1 MLLLRDLHMRFESKT
16 LLPSLLRGVSAAA
29 LAGGTIGLSA
39 AAYAQ
44 TAPAEGKTSNDE
56 IIVNGS
62 YTTNDQ
68 LDSAT
73 GLGLTIR
80 ETPQSVT
87 VMTAQRLE
95 DQAIRNLSDVINNAA
110 GVSSRALDNARNG
123 FSARGFD
130 IDNYQIDGIPVQY
143 DTAYSAGETL
153 LDVALYERV
162 EIVRGATGLLTGAG
176 TPSASINLV
185 RKHADAQN
193 LTGSV
198 TASASRWNNYSIM
211 ADIGTPVTSDGTIR
225 VRGVAKY
232 EEGDS
237 FTDLLHNKKLVLYG
251 VVDADLT
258 PNTHV
263 SAGISYQDNDP
274 RGTQWGGLPV
284 WYSDGTRTNWA
295 RSKTIGADWT
305 AWKSTN
311 QTMFARLEQDLGN
324 DWQVTVYGNRTLNK
338 SNMKLLYLSGTVDKT
353 TGEGLGAFAAN
364 YQGRAAQ
371 NDVGVRLTGKYQLF
385 GRDHDLIVGAS
396 YAQQDFAFYSRS
408 ALDTAAVGNYFE
420 WDGSFPEPTWGTRS
434 QVVDTRTKQWGY
446 FGATRLS
453 LTDQLKVI
461 VGGRLSSWERTGL
474 SYGASADFGAKNRF
488 LPYAGALYDI
498 APNHTV
504 YASYTK
510 IFQPQNYQAADA
522 SYLPPV
528 TGANYEAGLKSTFF
542 DGKLNTAISV
552 FRIEQD
558 NLGQQIPNE
567 YINNDPTLGLAYRAA
582 KGARSTG
589 FEIEAN
595 GEILPGWS
603 LSTNYTQFRAKDADG
618 VRVNSLYPQKLL
630 RLFSTY
636 SFGGQLD
643 GLTVGGGV
651 NWEGKSY
658 TDTSNAV
665 TGAAERLEIKSY
677 ALVNLMTR
685 YQLQNGLSAQL
696 NVENLFD
703 KKYYSQIGFY
713 NQLAYGEP
721 RNVTL
726 TLRYQF

>member
-1 MLLLRDLHMRFESKT
+1 MAMT
-16 LLPSLLRGVSAAA
+16 GVPDIA
-29 LAGGTIGLSA
+29 L
-39 AAYAQ
+39 AQ
-44 TAPAEGKTSNDE
+44 TAGEGASGSDGD
-56 IIVNGS
+56 IIVTGS
-62 YTTNDQ
+62 YTTDDK
-68 LDSAT
+68 LASAT
-73 GLGLTIR
+73 GLPLSLQ

-87 VMTAQRLE
+87 VMTAQRME
-95 DQAIRNLSDVINNAA
+95 DQGIRTLSDVINNAA

-130 IDNYQIDGIPVQY
+130 IDNYQVDGIPVQY

-153 LDVALYERV
+153 LDVALYDRV
-162 EIVRGATGLLTGAG
+162 EIVRGATGLMTGAG
-176 TPSASINLV
+176 NPSASINFI
-185 RKHADAQN
+185 RKHADAEM
-193 LTGSV
+193 LTGSI
-198 TASASRWNNYSIM
+198 TATASRWDSYSVM
-211 ADIGTPVTSDGTIR
+211 ADIGAPVTSDGAVR

-251 VVDADLT
+251 VIDADLT
-258 PNTHV
+258 PDTHV

-284 WYSDGTRTNWA
+284 WFSDGTRTDWA

-305 AWKSTN
+305 TWQSTN
-311 QTMFARLEQDLGN
+311 QTMFARLEQKLGA

-338 SNMKLLYLSGTVDKT
+338 SDMRLLYLSGTVDRD

-371 NDVGVRLTGKYQLF
+371 NDIGVRATGTYRLF
-385 GRDHDLIVGAS
+385 GREHDLIAGAS
-396 YAQQDFAFYSRS
+396 YASQDFAFYSSS
-408 ALDTAAVGNYFE
+408 ALDTATPGNFFD
-420 WDGSFPEPTWGTRS
+420 WDGTFPEPAWGPRS

-446 FGATRLS
+446 YTATRLS
-453 LTDQLKVI
+453 LADPLRLI
-461 VGGRLSSWERTGL
+461 VGGRLASWERSGT
-474 SYGASADFGAKNRF
+474 SYGASADYGDRNRF
-488 LPYAGALYDI
+488 LPYAGLLFDLT
-498 APNHTV
+498 PHHTL

-510 IFQPQNYQAADA
+510 IYQPQNYQDQNANF
-522 SYLPPV
+522 LPPV

-542 DGKLNTAISV
+542 DGRLNTAISV

-558 NLGQQIPNE
+558 NLAQQIPNE
-567 YINNDPTLGLAYRAA
+567 YVNGDPTLGLAYRAA

-595 GEILPGWS
+595 GEILRGWQVAA
-603 LSTNYTQFRAKDADG
+603 NYTQFKAKDASD
-618 VRVNSLYPQKLL
+618 VRINSLYPQKLL
-630 RLFSTY
+630 RLFTTY
-636 SFGGQLD
+636 AFDGGLD
-643 GLTVGGGV
+643 GLTLGGGV
-651 NWEGKSY
+651 NWEGLSY
-658 TDTSNAV
+658 TDTTNAV
-665 TGAAERLEIKSY
+665 TGAAERLEVRPY
-677 ALVNLMTR
+677 ALVNLMAR
-685 YQLQNGLSAQL
+685 YQLRNGLSAQI

-703 KKYYSQIGFY
+703 KTYYSQIGFY

>member
-1 MLLLRDLHMRFESKT
+1 MALT
-16 LLPSLLRGVSAAA
+16 GVPDIA
-29 LAGGTIGLSA
+29 L
-39 AAYAQ
+39 AQ
-44 TAPAEGKTSNDE
+44 TAGEGASESDGE
-56 IIVNGS
+56 IIVTGS
-62 YTTNDQ
+62 YTTDDK
-68 LDSAT
+68 LASAT
-73 GLGLTIR
+73 GLPLSLQ

-87 VMTAQRLE
+87 VMTAQRME
-95 DQAIRNLSDVINNAA
+95 DQGIRTLSDVINNAA

-130 IDNYQIDGIPVQY
+130 IDNYQVDGIPVQY

-153 LDVALYERV
+153 LDVALYDRV
-162 EIVRGATGLLTGAG
+162 EIVRGATGLMTGAG
-176 TPSASINLV
+176 NPSASINLI
-185 RKHADAQN
+185 RKHADAET
-193 LTGSV
+193 LTGSI
-198 TASASRWNNYSIM
+198 TATASRWDSYSVM
-211 ADIGTPVTSDGTIR
+211 ADIGAPVTSDGAVR

-251 VVDADLT
+251 VIDADLT
-258 PNTHV
+258 PDTHV

-284 WYSDGTRTNWA
+284 WFSDGTRTDWA

-305 AWKSTN
+305 TWQSTN
-311 QTMFARLEQDLGN
+311 QTMFARLEQKLGA

-338 SNMKLLYLSGTVDKT
+338 SDMRLLYLSGTVDRD

-371 NDVGVRLTGKYQLF
+371 NDIGVRVTGTYRLF
-385 GRDHDLIVGAS
+385 GREHDLIAGAS
-396 YAQQDFAFYSRS
+396 YASQDFAFYSRS
-408 ALDTAAVGNYFE
+408 ALDTATPGNFFD
-420 WDGSFPEPTWGTRS
+420 WDGTFPEPAWGPRS

-446 FGATRLS
+446 YAATRLS
-453 LTDQLKVI
+453 LADPLRLI
-461 VGGRLSSWERTGL
+461 VGGRLASWERSGT
-474 SYGASADFGAKNRF
+474 SYGALADYGDRNRF
-488 LPYAGALYDI
+488 LPYAGLLFDLT
-498 APNHTV
+498 PHHTL

-510 IFQPQNYQAADA
+510 IYQPQNYQDQNANF
-522 SYLPPV
+522 LPPV

-542 DGKLNTAISV
+542 DGRLNTAISV

-558 NLGQQIPNE
+558 NLAQQIPNE
-567 YINNDPTLGLAYRAA
+567 YVNGDPTLGLAYRAA

-595 GEILPGWS
+595 GEILRGWQVAA
-603 LSTNYTQFRAKDADG
+603 NYTQFKAKDASD
-618 VRVNSLYPQKLL
+618 VRINSLYPQKLL
-630 RLFSTY
+630 RLFTTY
-636 SFGGQLD
+636 AFDGGLD
-643 GLTVGGGV
+643 GLTLGGGV
-651 NWEGKSY
+651 NWEGLSY
-658 TDTSNAV
+658 TDTTNAV
-665 TGAAERLEIKSY
+665 TGAAERLEVRPY
-677 ALVNLMTR
+677 ALVNLMAR
-685 YQLQNGLSAQL
+685 YQLRNGLSAQI

-703 KKYYSQIGFY
+703 KTYYSQIGFY

>member
-1 MLLLRDLHMRFESKT
+1 MQINRFLKSSACLRSVSVFALAAG
-16 LLPSLLRGVSAAA
+16 LPSAAF
-29 LAGGTIGLSA
+29 
-39 AAYAQ
+39 AQ
-44 TAPAEGKTSNDE
+44 SAEGD
-56 IIVNGS
+56 IVVTGS
-62 YTTNDQ
+62 YTTDDK
-68 LDSAT
+68 LGSAT
-73 GLGLTIR
+73 GLPLSLQ

-95 DQAIRNLSDVINNAA
+95 DQGIRTLSDVINNAA

-143 DTAYSAGETL
+143 ETAYSAGETL

-162 EIVRGATGLLTGAG
+162 EIVRGATGMMSGAG
-176 TPSASINLV
+176 NPSASVNLI
-185 RKHADAQN
+185 RKHADARE

-198 TASASRWNNYSIM
+198 MATASRWDNYSVM
-211 ADIGTPVTSDGTIR
+211 ADVGAPVTSDGTIR

-258 PNTHV
+258 PDTHV
-263 SAGISYQDNDP
+263 SAGISYQDIDP

-284 WYSDGTRTNWA
+284 WFSDGTRTDWS

-305 AWKSTN
+305 SWKSTN
-311 QTMFARLEQDLGN
+311 QTMFARLQQDIGN

-338 SNMKLLYLSGTVDKT
+338 SDMRLLYLSGTVDKD
-353 TGEGLGAFAAN
+353 TGEGLGAMAAN
-364 YQGRAAQ
+364 YKGRAAQ
-371 NDVGVRLTGKYQLF
+371 NDVGIRVTGKYQMF
-385 GRDHDLIVGAS
+385 GREHDLIAGAS
-396 YAQQDFAFYSRS
+396 YASQEFAFYSR
-408 ALDTAAVGNYFE
+408 AAGATAQPGNFFE
-420 WDGSFPEPTWGTRS
+420 WDGSFPEPSWGASS

-446 FGATRLS
+446 YAATRLS
-453 LTDQLKVI
+453 LADPLKVI
-461 VGGRLSSWERTGL
+461 VGGRLASWERSGV
-474 SYGASADFGAKNRF
+474 SYGASADYGDKNRF
-488 LPYAGALYDI
+488 LPYAGVLFDLTS
-498 APNHTV
+498 NHTI

-510 IFQPQNYQAADA
+510 IFTPQNFQDQNAN
-522 SYLPPV
+522 YLPPV
-528 TGANYEAGLKSTFF
+528 TGANYEGGLKSTFF
-542 DGKLNTAISV
+542 GGKLNTAISI

-558 NLGQQIPNE
+558 NLGQQIPDQYVNG
-567 YINNDPTLGLAYRAA
+567 DPTLGLAYRAA
-582 KGARSTG
+582 KGAHSTG

-595 GEILPGWS
+595 GEILPGWQIA
-603 LSTNYTQFRAKDADG
+603 TNYTQFKAKDASG

-630 RLFSTY
+630 RLFTTY
-636 SFGGQLD
+636 GFRGDLD

-651 NWEGKSY
+651 NWEGLSY
-658 TDTSNAV
+658 TDTTNAV
-665 TGAAERLEIKSY
+665 TGDAERLKVKPY

-685 YQLQNGLSAQL
+685 YQLQNGLSAQI

>member
-1 MLLLRDLHMRFESKT
+1 MALT
-16 LLPSLLRGVSAAA
+16 GVPDIA
-29 LAGGTIGLSA
+29 L
-39 AAYAQ
+39 AQ
-44 TAPAEGKTSNDE
+44 TAGEGASESDGE
-56 IIVNGS
+56 IIVTGS
-62 YTTNDQ
+62 YTTDDK
-68 LDSAT
+68 LASAT
-73 GLGLTIR
+73 GLPLSLQ

-87 VMTAQRLE
+87 VMTAQRME
-95 DQAIRNLSDVINNAA
+95 DQGIRTLSDVINNAA

-130 IDNYQIDGIPVQY
+130 IDNYQVDGIPVQY

-153 LDVALYERV
+153 LDVALYDRV
-162 EIVRGATGLLTGAG
+162 EIVRGATGLMTGAG
-176 TPSASINLV
+176 NPSASINLI
-185 RKHADAQN
+185 RKHADAET
-193 LTGSV
+193 LTGSI
-198 TASASRWNNYSIM
+198 TATASRWDSYSVM
-211 ADIGTPVTSDGTIR
+211 ADIGAPVTSDGAIR

-251 VVDADLT
+251 VIDADLT
-258 PNTHV
+258 PDTHV

-284 WYSDGTRTNWA
+284 WFSDGTRTDWA

-305 AWKSTN
+305 TWQSTN
-311 QTMFARLEQDLGN
+311 QTMFARLEQKLGA

-338 SNMKLLYLSGTVDKT
+338 SDMRLLYLSGTVDRD

-371 NDVGVRLTGKYQLF
+371 NDIGVRATGTYRLF
-385 GRDHDLIVGAS
+385 GREHDLIAGAS
-396 YAQQDFAFYSRS
+396 YASQDFAFYSSS
-408 ALDTAAVGNYFE
+408 ALDTATPGNFFD
-420 WDGSFPEPTWGTRS
+420 WDGTFPEPAWGPRS

-446 FGATRLS
+446 YTATRLS
-453 LTDQLKVI
+453 LADPLRLI
-461 VGGRLSSWERTGL
+461 VGGRLASWERSGT
-474 SYGASADFGAKNRF
+474 SYGASADYGDRNRF
-488 LPYAGALYDI
+488 LPYAGLLFDLT
-498 APNHTV
+498 PHHTL

-510 IFQPQNYQAADA
+510 IYQPQNYQDQNANF
-522 SYLPPV
+522 LPPV

-542 DGKLNTAISV
+542 DGRLNTAISV

-558 NLGQQIPNE
+558 NLAQQIPNE
-567 YINNDPTLGLAYRAA
+567 YVNGDPTLGLAYRAA

-595 GEILPGWS
+595 GEILRGWQVAA
-603 LSTNYTQFRAKDADG
+603 NYTQFKAKDASD
-618 VRVNSLYPQKLL
+618 VRINSLYPQKLL
-630 RLFSTY
+630 RLFTTY
-636 SFGGQLD
+636 AFDGGLD
-643 GLTVGGGV
+643 GLTLGGGV
-651 NWEGKSY
+651 NWEGLSY
-658 TDTSNAV
+658 TDTTNAV
-665 TGAAERLEIKSY
+665 TGAAERLEVRPY
-677 ALVNLMTR
+677 ALVNLMAR
-685 YQLQNGLSAQL
+685 YQLRNGLSAQI

-703 KKYYSQIGFY
+703 KTYYSQIGFY

>member
-1 MLLLRDLHMRFESKT
+1 MALT
-16 LLPSLLRGVSAAA
+16 GVPDIA
-29 LAGGTIGLSA
+29 L
-39 AAYAQ
+39 AQ
-44 TAPAEGKTSNDE
+44 TAGEGASESDGE
-56 IIVNGS
+56 IIVTGS
-62 YTTNDQ
+62 YTTDDK
-68 LDSAT
+68 LASAT
-73 GLGLTIR
+73 GLPLSLQ

-87 VMTAQRLE
+87 VMTAQRME
-95 DQAIRNLSDVINNAA
+95 DQGIRTLSDVINNAA

-130 IDNYQIDGIPVQY
+130 IDNYQVDGIPVQY

-153 LDVALYERV
+153 LDVALYDRV
-162 EIVRGATGLLTGAG
+162 EIVRGATGLMTGAG
-176 TPSASINLV
+176 NPSASINLI
-185 RKHADAQN
+185 RKHADAET
-193 LTGSV
+193 LTGSI
-198 TASASRWNNYSIM
+198 TATASRWDSYSVM
-211 ADIGTPVTSDGTIR
+211 ADIGAPVTSDGAIR

-251 VVDADLT
+251 VIDADLT
-258 PNTHV
+258 PDTHV

-284 WYSDGTRTNWA
+284 WFSDGTRTDWA

-305 AWKSTN
+305 TWQSTN
-311 QTMFARLEQDLGN
+311 QTMFARLEQNLGA

-338 SNMKLLYLSGTVDKT
+338 SDMRLLYLSGTVDKD

-371 NDVGVRLTGKYQLF
+371 NDIGVRVTGTYRLF
-385 GRDHDLIVGAS
+385 GREHDLIAGAS
-396 YAQQDFAFYSRS
+396 YASQDFAFYSSS
-408 ALDTAAVGNYFE
+408 ALDTATPGNFFD
-420 WDGSFPEPTWGTRS
+420 WDGTFPEPAWGPRS

-446 FGATRLS
+446 YTATRLS
-453 LTDQLKVI
+453 LADPLRLI
-461 VGGRLSSWERTGL
+461 VGGRLASWERSGT
-474 SYGASADFGAKNRF
+474 SYGASADYGDRNRF
-488 LPYAGALYDI
+488 LPYAGLLFDLT
-498 APNHTV
+498 PHHTL

-510 IFQPQNYQAADA
+510 IYQPQNYQDQNANF
-522 SYLPPV
+522 LPPV

-542 DGKLNTAISV
+542 DGRLNTAISV

-558 NLGQQIPNE
+558 NLAQQIPNE
-567 YINNDPTLGLAYRAA
+567 YVNGDPTLGLAYRAA

-595 GEILPGWS
+595 GEILRGWQVAA
-603 LSTNYTQFRAKDADG
+603 NYTQFKAKDASD
-618 VRVNSLYPQKLL
+618 VRINSLYPQKLL
-630 RLFSTY
+630 RLFTTY
-636 SFGGQLD
+636 AFGGGLD
-643 GLTVGGGV
+643 GLTLGGGV
-651 NWEGKSY
+651 NWEGLSY
-658 TDTSNAV
+658 TDTTNAV
-665 TGAAERLEIKSY
+665 TGAAERLEVRPY
-677 ALVNLMTR
+677 ALVNLMAR
-685 YQLQNGLSAQL
+685 YQLRNGLSAQI

-703 KKYYSQIGFY
+703 KTYYSQIGFY

>member
-1 MLLLRDLHMRFESKT
+1 MALT
-16 LLPSLLRGVSAAA
+16 GVPDIA
-29 LAGGTIGLSA
+29 L
-39 AAYAQ
+39 AQ
-44 TAPAEGKTSNDE
+44 TAGEGASESDGE
-56 IIVNGS
+56 IIVTGS
-62 YTTNDQ
+62 YTTDDK
-68 LDSAT
+68 LASAT
-73 GLGLTIR
+73 GLPLSLQ

-87 VMTAQRLE
+87 VMTAQRME
-95 DQAIRNLSDVINNAA
+95 DQGIRTLSDVINNAA

-130 IDNYQIDGIPVQY
+130 IDNYQVDGIPVQY

-153 LDVALYERV
+153 LDVALYDRV
-162 EIVRGATGLLTGAG
+162 EIVRGATGLMTGAG
-176 TPSASINLV
+176 NPSASINLI
-185 RKHADAQN
+185 RKHADAET
-193 LTGSV
+193 LTGSI
-198 TASASRWNNYSIM
+198 TATASRWDSYSVM
-211 ADIGTPVTSDGTIR
+211 ADIGAPVTSDGAVR

-251 VVDADLT
+251 VIDADLT
-258 PNTHV
+258 PDTHV

-284 WYSDGTRTNWA
+284 WFSDGTRTDWA

-305 AWKSTN
+305 TWQSTN
-311 QTMFARLEQDLGN
+311 QTMFARLEQKLGA

-338 SNMKLLYLSGTVDKT
+338 SDMRLLYLSGTVDRD

-371 NDVGVRLTGKYQLF
+371 NDIGVRVTGTYRLF
-385 GRDHDLIVGAS
+385 GREHDLIAGAS
-396 YAQQDFAFYSRS
+396 YASQDFAFYSSS
-408 ALDTAAVGNYFE
+408 ALDTATPGNFFD
-420 WDGSFPEPTWGTRS
+420 WDGTFPEPAWGPRS

-446 FGATRLS
+446 YAATRLS
-453 LTDQLKVI
+453 LADPLRLI
-461 VGGRLSSWERTGL
+461 VGGRLASWERSGT
-474 SYGASADFGAKNRF
+474 SYGALADYGDRNRF
-488 LPYAGALYDI
+488 LPYAGLLFDLT
-498 APNHTV
+498 PHHTL

-510 IFQPQNYQAADA
+510 IYQPQNYQDQNANF
-522 SYLPPV
+522 LPPV

-542 DGKLNTAISV
+542 DGRLNTAISV

-558 NLGQQIPNE
+558 NLAQQIPNE
-567 YINNDPTLGLAYRAA
+567 YVNGDPTLGLAYRAA

-595 GEILPGWS
+595 GEILRGWQVAA
-603 LSTNYTQFRAKDADG
+603 NYTQFKAKDASD
-618 VRVNSLYPQKLL
+618 VRINSLYPQKLL
-630 RLFSTY
+630 RLFTTY
-636 SFGGQLD
+636 AFDGGLD
-643 GLTVGGGV
+643 GLTLGGGV
-651 NWEGKSY
+651 NWEGLSY
-658 TDTSNAV
+658 TDTTNAV
-665 TGAAERLEIKSY
+665 TGAAERLEVRPY
-677 ALVNLMTR
+677 ALVNLMAR
-685 YQLQNGLSAQL
+685 YQLRNGLSAQI

-703 KKYYSQIGFY
+703 KTYYSQIGFY